1 MTWLFL
7 SFDEFIA
14 FIKNKKLLKNQS
26 LDMSLKY
33 FLSNH
38 GHINS
43 QKEFLENNVQLYY
56 KICIFRWIWTVG

>member
-26 LDMSLKY
+26 SEMSLKY
-33 FLSNH
+33 ILANH
-38 GHINS
+38 EHINS
-43 QKEFLENNVQLYY
+43 QKEFLENNVDL
-56 KICIFRWIWTVG
+56 